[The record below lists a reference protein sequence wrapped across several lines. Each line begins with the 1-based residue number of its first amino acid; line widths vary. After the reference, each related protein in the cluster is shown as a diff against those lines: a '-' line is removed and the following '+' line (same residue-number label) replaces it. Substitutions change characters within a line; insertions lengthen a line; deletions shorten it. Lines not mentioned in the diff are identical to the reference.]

1 MDGRRLFVGSFNFDE
16 RSALLNTEMGL
27 LIDSPV
33 LAAHLVRAFDE
44 AVPRAAYEV
53 RLAPGGGGLDWIERT
68 PTGEEHYDTEP
79 TVGIVRRIAVR
90 LLSFLPIDLM
100 L

>member
-33 LAAHLVRAFDE
+33 LAANLVRAFDE
-44 AVPRAAYEV
+44 EVPRRAYEV

-68 PTGEEHYDTEP
+68 PAGEQHYDTEP
-79 TVGIVRRIAVR
+79 TVGFIRRAAVR